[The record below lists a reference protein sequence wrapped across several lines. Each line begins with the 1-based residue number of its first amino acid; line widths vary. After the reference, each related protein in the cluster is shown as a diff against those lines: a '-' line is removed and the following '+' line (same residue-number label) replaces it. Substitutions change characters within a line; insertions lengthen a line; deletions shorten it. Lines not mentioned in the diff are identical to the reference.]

1 VGPSPQLR
9 EVPAPEGA
17 PRLVW
22 VIADSL
28 TPNSANWRIHTD
40 EQKILVGDSI
50 DDPGIGWA
58 GACLYNER
66 TGKLLDG
73 HLRRD
78 HAYEKRLAVPVL
90 VGNWSPEKEA
100 TIMVLLDQS
109 TGMARADTS
118 KLLALFQKAAPPTE
132 RSLDIL
138 KRLTERQGVVFP
150 DDPTDDGT
158 DEGDDT
164 GGSPGDED
172 AEARKRQE
180 LLDKWAV
187 EPGSLWHC
195 QSKDG
200 LRIHRLMCGDSTSD
214 KDVARLFDGRHADM
228 VLTSPPYAQQRDY
241 SGDMPPWDD
250 LMRGVFTTIPA
261 GPDTQIL
268 VNLGI
273 AYKEACLDLYWLEWM
288 GWMKSRGWRPFAWY
302 VWDQTTGLPGD
313 YNGRLAPSHEFL
325 FHFNKKAIGP
335 NKIVPCKGAGI
346 LDSFKDER
354 GPEGIVKPKKPPQET
369 QQFKIHDSVFRVMK
383 ATSQGIAHL
392 HPAIMA
398 VNFAREVIECYSQAN
413 HNVYD
418 PFGGAGST
426 VMACEESGR
435 TGFAMEIHPPY
446 VSIILERLSLHG
458 LVPFQAR

>member
-1 VGPSPQLR
+1 VEPSPRLR
-9 EVPAPEGA
+9 EVPAPENA
-17 PRLVW
+17 PKLVW
-22 VIADSL
+22 VSPESL
-28 TPNSANWRIHTD
+28 TPNVANWRIHTD
-40 EQKILVGDSI
+40 EQKVLVGDSI

-58 GACLYNER
+58 GVCLYNQR
-66 TGKLLDG
+66 TGNLLDG

-78 HAYEKRLAVPVL
+78 HAFNSRLPVPVL

-100 TIMVLLDQS
+100 AIMVLLDQS
-109 TGMARADTS
+109 TGMARPDTS
-118 KLLALFQKAAPPTE
+118 KLLALFQRAAPPTE

-150 DDPTDDGT
+150 DEKTSDQKNE
-158 DEGDDT
+158 DEKT

-172 AEARKRQE
+172 DSERKRQE

-200 LRIHRLMCGDSTSD
+200 LRIHRFMCGDSTSD
-214 KDVARLFDGRHADM
+214 RDVARLFDGRYADM
-228 VLTSPPYAQQRDY
+228 VLTSPPYAQQRVY
-241 SGDMPPWDD
+241 SGDLPPWDD

-268 VNLGI
+268 VNLGVI
-273 AYKEACLDLYWLEWM
+273 YRDYSIDFYWYEWL

-302 VWDQTTGLPGD
+302 VWDKVVGLTGD
-313 YNGRLAPSHEFL
+313 WDGRLAPAHEWL
-325 FHFNKKAIGP
+325 LHFNKNAIDP
-335 NKIVPCKGAGI
+335 NRIVPCRYAGVKNRERSFRNGSG
-346 LDSFKDER
+346 DSLVANHFEQVNEYR
-354 GPEGIVKPKKPPQET
+354 
-369 QQFKIHDSVFRVMK
+369 IHDSVFRVNS
-383 ATSQGIAHL
+383 AAFQGIAHL

-398 VNFAREVIECYSQAN
+398 VDFAREAIECYSQAN
-413 HNVYD
+413 QIVYD

-426 VMACEESGR
+426 LMACEASGR

>member
-1 VGPSPQLR
+1 
-9 EVPAPEGA
+9 
-17 PRLVW
+17 
-22 VIADSL
+22 
-28 TPNSANWRIHTD
+28 
-40 EQKILVGDSI
+40 VGDSI
-50 DDPGIGWA
+50 DDEGIGWA

-100 TIMVLLDQS
+100 AIMVILDQS
-109 TGMARADTS
+109 TGMARADTA
-118 KLLALFQKAAPPTE
+118 KLLALFQKAVPPTE

-150 DDPTDDGT
+150 DDRSSDQTNENEP
-158 DEGDDT
+158 T
-164 GGSPGDED
+164 GGTPGDG
-172 AEARKRQE
+172 EADERKRQE

-200 LRIHRLMCGDSTSD
+200 LRIHRFMCGDSTSD
-214 KDVARLFDGRHADM
+214 SDVGRLFNGRYADM
-228 VLTSPPYAQQRDY
+228 VLTSPPYADRRDY
-241 SGDMPPWDD
+241 AGNMPPWDD

-273 AYKEACLDLYWLEWM
+273 TYKETCLDFYWYDWLN
-288 GWMKSRGWRPFAWY
+288 WMKSRGWRPYGWY
-302 VWDQTTGLPGD
+302 VWDQTMGLPGD
-313 YNGRLAPSHEFL
+313 YHGRLAPSHEWL
-325 FHFNKKAIGP
+325 FQFNKNAIDP
-335 NKIVPCKGAGI
+335 NKSVPTKNPGGVYRFNHGRNGNEG
-346 LDSFKDER
+346 DSIRYGE
-354 GPEGIVKPKKPPQET
+354 ELEVN
-369 QQFKIHDSVFRVMK
+369 QFKIHDSVFRVMR

-392 HPAIMA
+392 HPAIFS
-398 VNFAREVIECYSQAN
+398 VDFAREAIECYSQAN
-413 HNVYD
+413 QNVYD

-426 VMACEESGR
+426 LLACEESGR
-435 TGFAMEIHPPY
+435 TGFAMEIHPQY
-446 VSIILERLSLHG
+446 VSIILERLSICG